1 MGVVR
6 AVMDANLRIMQIFSF
21 ITIYWITSK
30 IKTLKKQSGQRSD
43 GRGIIMASATSG
55 TDALLKVFIKPW

>member
-21 ITIYWITSK
+21 TTIYWITSK
-30 IKTLKKQSGQRSD
+30 IKTLKKQ
-43 GRGIIMASATSG
+43 
-55 TDALLKVFIKPW
+55 